1 MEFLNEYSGLF
12 SLLAVVASVVA
23 IVVSVVIFNKQKKEQ
38 AKYYFM
44 QKNDQEHFYNLQKK
58 DQEHFYNLQKK
69 DQEHFYQ
76 KQQNDHLQD
85 LGDEYEAI
93 ESTSMFPMSIADRE
107 FYGRKRFLE
116 KKLGRK

>member
-12 SLLAVVASVVA
+12 SLLAVVASV
-23 IVVSVVIFNKQKKEQ
+23 IVPFWIYRKQKKEQ
-38 AKYYFM
+38 EKYYYM
-44 QKNDQEHFYNLQKK
+44 QKN

-85 LGDEYEAI
+85 LREEYEAI

-107 FYGRKRFLE
+107 FYGRKRFW
-116 KKLGRK
+116 KRK

>member
-38 AKYYFM
+38 EKYYN
-44 QKNDQEHFYNLQKK
+44 KQKK
-58 DQEHFYNLQKK
+58 DQEN
-69 DQEHFYQ
+69 FYQ
-76 KQQNDHLQD
+76 KQQNDLLQD
-85 LGDEYEAI
+85 LRDEYEAI
-93 ESTSMFPMSIADRE
+93 ESTSMFPMSLPERGY
-107 FYGRKRFLE
+107 YGRKSFLE

>member
-1 MEFLNEYSGLF
+1 MEFLNEYSGFF
-12 SLLAVVASVVA
+12 SLLAVVASIVAVVVA
-23 IVVSVVIFNKQKKEQ
+23 VWIYRKQKKEQ
-38 AKYYFM
+38 EKYYFM
-44 QKNDQEHFYNLQKK
+44 QKN

-107 FYGRKRFLE
+107 FYGRKRFFGKE
-116 KKLGRK
+116 IREEIVWSGKK

>member
-1 MEFLNEYSGLF
+1 MEILNEYSGLF

-38 AKYYFM
+38 EKYYFM
-44 QKNDQEHFYNLQKK
+44 QKN

-93 ESTSMFPMSIADRE
+93 ESNSIFPMSLAERE
-107 FYGRKRFLE
+107 YYSRKNYL
-116 KKLGRK
+116 KNKLGR

>member
-12 SLLAVVASVVA
+12 SLLAVVVSVVA

-38 AKYYFM
+38 EKYYYK
-44 QKNDQEHFYNLQKK
+44 QKN

-85 LGDEYEAI
+85 LQDEYEAI
-93 ESTSMFPMSIADRE
+93 ESNSMFPMSLAERE

>member
-12 SLLAVVASVVA
+12 SLLAVVASV
-23 IVVSVVIFNKQKKEQ
+23 IVPFWIYRKQKKEQ
-38 AKYYFM
+38 EKYYFM
-44 QKNDQEHFYNLQKK
+44 QKN

-85 LGDEYEAI
+85 LQDEYEAI
-93 ESTSMFPMSIADRE
+93 ESNSMFPMSIADRE

>member
-12 SLLAVVASVVA
+12 SLLAVVASV
-23 IVVSVVIFNKQKKEQ
+23 IVPFWIYRKQKKEQ
-38 AKYYFM
+38 EKYYFM
-44 QKNDQEHFYNLQKK
+44 QKN

>member
-12 SLLAVVASVVA
+12 SLLAVVASV
-23 IVVSVVIFNKQKKEQ
+23 IVPFWIYRKQKKEQ
-38 AKYYFM
+38 EKYYYK
-44 QKNDQEHFYNLQKK
+44 QKN

-85 LGDEYEAI
+85 LQDEYEAI
-93 ESTSMFPMSIADRE
+93 ESNSMFPMSHAEME
-107 FYGRKRFLE
+107 FYGRERFWE
-116 KKLGRK
+116 KK

>member
-12 SLLAVVASVVA
+12 SLLAVGASV
-23 IVVSVVIFNKQKKEQ
+23 IVPFWIYRKQKKEQ
-38 AKYYFM
+38 ENAYYK
-44 QKNDQEHFYNLQKK
+44 QKNDQEHFY
-58 DQEHFYNLQKK
+58 DLQKK

-85 LGDEYEAI
+85 LREEYEAI

-116 KKLGRK
+116 KKLRGK

>member
-1 MEFLNEYSGLF
+1 MESLNEYSGLF
-12 SLLAVVASVVA
+12 SLLAVVASV
-23 IVVSVVIFNKQKKEQ
+23 IVPFWIYRKQKKEQ
-38 AKYYFM
+38 EKYYYM

-58 DQEHFYNLQKK
+58 DQEN
-69 DQEHFYQ
+69 FYQ

-116 KKLGRK
+116 KKLRGK

>member
-38 AKYYFM
+38 EKYYFM
-44 QKNDQEHFYNLQKK
+44 QKN
-58 DQEHFYNLQKK
+58 

-116 KKLGRK
+116 KKLRGK

>member
-12 SLLAVVASVVA
+12 SLLAVV
-23 IVVSVVIFNKQKKEQ
+23 VSVIVPFWIYRKQKKEQ
-38 AKYYFM
+38 EKYYYK
-44 QKNDQEHFYNLQKK
+44 QKN

-85 LGDEYEAI
+85 LREEYEAI

-116 KKLGRK
+116 KKLRRK

>member
-38 AKYYFM
+38 EKYYFM
-44 QKNDQEHFYNLQKK
+44 QKN
-58 DQEHFYNLQKK
+58 

-85 LGDEYEAI
+85 LQGEYEAI
-93 ESTSMFPMSIADRE
+93 ESTSIFPMSLAERE

>member
-12 SLLAVVASVVA
+12 SLLAVVASV
-23 IVVSVVIFNKQKKEQ
+23 IVPFWIYRKQKKEQ
-38 AKYYFM
+38 EKYYFM
-44 QKNDQEHFYNLQKK
+44 QKN

-93 ESTSMFPMSIADRE
+93 ESTSIFPMSIADRE